1 MGELVGLR
9 GPRVLAPR
17 KGPGHR
23 KELRWPLWGRH
34 EPHGAPEVLT
44 PREGAVCQ
52 ASRSLSLAGVLPARP
67 ASWKPAGPAPAPE
80 LGPRRGDPR
89 PAPRARPQKGES
101 EASLCRCPS
110 PPARWVHPSEPPPRA
125 HRPPPPTDRPAVR
138 PPPGAPVSE
147 RHPSANGPGGGA
159 AEPAGGVDAV
169 QLCLCIPQSRR
180 QTI

>member
-1 MGELVGLR
+1 MPSVPQPEPGR
-9 GPRVLAPR
+9 GA
-17 KGPGHR
+17 
-23 KELRWPLWGRH
+23 
-34 EPHGAPEVLT
+34 
-44 PREGAVCQ
+44 
-52 ASRSLSLAGVLPARP
+52 ARP
-67 ASWKPAGPAPAPE
+67 PGLLEA
-80 LGPRRGDPR
+80 RRPR
-89 PAPRARPQKGES
+89 PSPRARPQKGGS

-125 HRPPPPTDRPAVR
+125 HRPPPPTDCPAVR